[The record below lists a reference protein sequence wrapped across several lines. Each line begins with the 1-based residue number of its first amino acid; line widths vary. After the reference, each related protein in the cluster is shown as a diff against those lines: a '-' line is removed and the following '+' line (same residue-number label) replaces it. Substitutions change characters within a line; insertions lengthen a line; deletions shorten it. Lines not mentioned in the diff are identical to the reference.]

1 MTRIACSTYSFN
13 QLISKGEIS
22 QLESLQLAKEMGF
35 DAIEIVDLIH
45 DESIAERDYVYQ
57 LKEELERLNFPI
69 TSFTFHANLLH
80 EDAEQTHLEI
90 KRIKKMIDY
99 AEILGAKR
107 IRHDVA
113 WGQSKK
119 SFDIVLP
126 DLALACRTITEYAA
140 NKQIIT
146 MVENH
151 GFFVQDSD
159 RMEKLYNQV
168 HHPNFKLLIDVGN
181 FLCVDESPVH
191 AVSRLAP
198 FAEYVHIKDF
208 HVKSGREAAPGEGFF
223 QTRGGN
229 FLRGAIIGHGNV
241 PLTQCFNSLKNSGY
255 QGDVAIEFEGM
266 EDNREGVRISLEN
279 VRKQLSEYLRK

>member
-35 DAIEIVDLIH
+35 DAIEIVGLIH

-69 TSFTFHANLLH
+69 ASFTFHANLLH

-140 NKQIIT
+140 TSKSSLWWKITDFSFKIVTAWKNFIIKFT
-146 MVENH
+146 I
-151 GFFVQDSD
+151 
-159 RMEKLYNQV
+159 
-168 HHPNFKLLIDVGN
+168 LISNYSSMSVT
-181 FLCVDESPVH
+181 S
-191 AVSRLAP
+191 
-198 FAEYVHIKDF
+198 YV
-208 HVKSGREAAPGEGFF
+208 
-223 QTRGGN
+223 
-229 FLRGAIIGHGNV
+229 
-241 PLTQCFNSLKNSGY
+241 
-255 QGDVAIEFEGM
+255 
-266 EDNREGVRISLEN
+266 
-279 VRKQLSEYLRK
+279 